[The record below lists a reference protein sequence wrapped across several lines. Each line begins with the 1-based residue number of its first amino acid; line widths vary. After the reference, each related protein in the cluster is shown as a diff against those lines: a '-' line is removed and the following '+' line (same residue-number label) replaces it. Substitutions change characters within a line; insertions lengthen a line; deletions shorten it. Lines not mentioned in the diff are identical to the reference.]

1 MKVFQKG
8 LCFNLYYYNMTF
20 NKPKHIKEPHR
31 VGKPSESLK
40 FKNNL
45 NKKLNNSAYE
55 SIRNIIEEGDGG
67 IKFPSMRSSDHVVS
81 QPQLQKQNNDHFKSH
96 KKYNNNNKSK

>member
-1 MKVFQKG
+1 M
-8 LCFNLYYYNMTF
+8 F

-31 VGKPSESLK
+31 VGKPSESLR

-67 IKFPSMRSSDHVVS
+67 FNFPS
-81 QPQLQKQNNDHFKSH
+81 QPQLEKQINDHFKSH
-96 KKYNNNNKSK
+96 KKYNYKKLGSHPPH

>member
-1 MKVFQKG
+1 MV
-8 LCFNLYYYNMTF
+8 F

-31 VGKPSESLK
+31 VGKPSESQK

-55 SIRNIIEEGDGG
+55 SIRNIIEEGDN
-67 IKFPSMRSSDHVVS
+67 VVS
-81 QPQLQKQNNDHFKSH
+81 QPQLEKQNNDHFKSH
-96 KKYNNNNKSK
+96 KKYNNKKSK

>member
-1 MKVFQKG
+1 M
-8 LCFNLYYYNMTF
+8 MF

-31 VGKPSESLK
+31 VGKPSESLR

-45 NKKLNNSAYE
+45 NKKLSNSAYE

-67 IKFPSMRSSDHVVS
+67 MNFH
-81 QPQLQKQNNDHFKSH
+81 QLEKQNNDHFKSH
-96 KKYNNNNKSK
+96 KKYKNKKSK

>member
-1 MKVFQKG
+1 M
-8 LCFNLYYYNMTF
+8 MF

-31 VGKPSESLK
+31 VGKPSESQK

-55 SIRNIIEEGDGG
+55 SIRNIIEEGDNT
-67 IKFPSMRSSDHVVS
+67 VA
-81 QPQLQKQNNDHFKSH
+81 QPQLEKQNTDNLKAIKDIIIKI
-96 KKYNNNNKSK
+96 

>member
-1 MKVFQKG
+1 M
-8 LCFNLYYYNMTF
+8 L

-31 VGKPSESLK
+31 VGKPSESQK

-55 SIRNIIEEGDGG
+55 SIRNIIEEGDNT
-67 IKFPSMRSSDHVVS
+67 VA
-81 QPQLQKQNNDHFKSH
+81 QAQLEKQNTNNLKAI
-96 KKYNNNNKSK
+96 KYSNNKKSK

>member
-1 MKVFQKG
+1 M
-8 LCFNLYYYNMTF
+8 MF

-31 VGKPSESLK
+31 VGKPSESLR

-55 SIRNIIEEGDGG
+55 SIRNIIEEGD
-67 IKFPSMRSSDHVVS
+67 HVVS
-81 QPQLQKQNNDHFKSH
+81 QPQLEKQNNDHFKSH
-96 KKYNNNNKSK
+96 KKYNNKNLNKVYNYGFGISRVPRQHDK

>member
-1 MKVFQKG
+1 MKAFQKG
-8 LCFNLYYYNMTF
+8 LCFNLCYYNMMF

-31 VGKPSESLK
+31 VGKPSESQK

-55 SIRNIIEEGDGG
+55 SIRNIIEEGDNT
-67 IKFPSMRSSDHVVS
+67 VA
-81 QPQLQKQNNDHFKSH
+81 QPQLEKQNTDNLKAI
-96 KKYNNNNKSK
+96 KEIVTKSK

>member
-8 LCFNLYYYNMTF
+8 LWFNLYYYNMMF
-20 NKPKHIKEPHR
+20 NKLKHIKEPHR
-31 VGKPSESLK
+31 VGKPSERLR

-55 SIRNIIEEGDGG
+55 SIRNIIEEGDNT
-67 IKFPSMRSSDHVVS
+67 VA
-81 QPQLQKQNNDHFKSH
+81 QAQLEKQNNDHFKSH
-96 KKYNNNNKSK
+96 KKYNNKKSK

>member
-1 MKVFQKG
+1 M
-8 LCFNLYYYNMTF
+8 MF

-31 VGKPSESLK
+31 VGKPSESQK

-55 SIRNIIEEGDGG
+55 SIRNIIEEGDNT
-67 IKFPSMRSSDHVVS
+67 VA
-81 QPQLQKQNNDHFKSH
+81 QPQLEKQNTDNLKSH
-96 KKYNNNNKSK
+96 KRYNNKKSK